1 MHVVITNS
9 VRDKQEGKA
18 QKIDHVN
25 NERKAA
31 TSTNNS

>member
-1 MHVVITNS
+1 MHLAITDP

-18 QKIDHVN
+18 QKTDHVN